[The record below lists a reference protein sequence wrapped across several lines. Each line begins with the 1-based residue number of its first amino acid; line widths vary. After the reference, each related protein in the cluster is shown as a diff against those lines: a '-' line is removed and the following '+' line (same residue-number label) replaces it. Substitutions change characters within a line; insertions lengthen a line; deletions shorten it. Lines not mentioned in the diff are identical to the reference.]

1 MTPDR
6 VISVIKEA
14 VFGGQDTSSN
24 TLAFILYELSRNPSI
39 ADAVHAEIADLQG
52 PITETNISQLKLVEA
67 VIHETSR
74 LYNVAPTAIRY
85 LSEDVELPESGY
97 VLRKGGFVFV
107 LMCENHLR
115 AGEWVDPTKF
125 DPGRFLKE
133 KKEVGPSG
141 FGWNFAPFGYG
152 VRKCPGESL
161 ALLEMK
167 MVVAHLCKRYKFR
180 LATDEPVKIKE
191 TFVRQ
196 CSDLPIILERREVIS
211 AQKRIAFTNLEAD
224 TTGSIPQQDV
234 KPSEMFDWFAPQR
247 KKDGPPIASN
257 CHPLIGHYLAFTNPH
272 GNIGLSSIIFKGLE
286 HENVVEARLF
296 GKTVYVA
303 RGPENVKAILGCS
316 QLKQRTGGSDD
327 VAADKLGM
335 LHSGIL
341 FNSDIP
347 SWRLHRK
354 LLVHN
359 IARPKFLAALIPR
372 LNQYM
377 NSIMPAL
384 DKLASSGKSVNVN
397 DLGASI
403 ILDITMDVI
412 FSEQTNAASN
422 FIHECVTCT
431 TNPATN
437 KLIHIV
443 RAFHNAQQYFM
454 MNSPVVF
461 NYITRK
467 ETLLHSETVARMES
481 IKTLARSQTL
491 EESCAYD
498 SSEPEDFASTLLQG
512 ISDEITFDSIVSVI
526 KEMILGGL
534 DTTSNTLAY
543 LINELAQNQ
552 PVADKI
558 YAELMDV
565 IGPDDDITE
574 QHLAQLKYMEAAI
587 FETSRFLYVVTIA
600 SRYLTQDLVLPET
613 GYVLQRGSN
622 VIALLSE
629 NHRNEAVWENAS
641 TFDPLRFMSDRN
653 EGGPA
658 GFGWNFTPFGY
669 GVRKCP
675 GQSLAL
681 LETKLILA
689 HLCKHYQWRQESGNI
704 SDLSVIF
711 EARS

>member
-1 MTPDR
+1 
-6 VISVIKEA
+6 
-14 VFGGQDTSSN
+14 
-24 TLAFILYELSRNPSI
+24 
-39 ADAVHAEIADLQG
+39 
-52 PITETNISQLKLVEA
+52 
-67 VIHETSR
+67 
-74 LYNVAPTAIRY
+74 
-85 LSEDVELPESGY
+85 
-97 VLRKGGFVFV
+97 
-107 LMCENHLR
+107 
-115 AGEWVDPTKF
+115 
-125 DPGRFLKE
+125 
-133 KKEVGPSG
+133 
-141 FGWNFAPFGYG
+141 
-152 VRKCPGESL
+152 
-161 ALLEMK
+161 
-167 MVVAHLCKRYKFR
+167 
-180 LATDEPVKIKE
+180 
-191 TFVRQ
+191 
-196 CSDLPIILERREVIS
+196 
-211 AQKRIAFTNLEAD
+211 
-224 TTGSIPQQDV
+224 
-234 KPSEMFDWFAPQR
+234 MFDWFAPQR

-303 RGPENVKAILGCS
+303 RGPEN
-316 QLKQRTGGSDD
+316 QRTGGSDD

-335 LHSGIL
+335 LHTGIL

-377 NSIMPAL
+377 NSIIPAI
-384 DKLASSGKSVNVN
+384 DELASSGESVNIN

-412 FSEQTNAASN
+412 FSEQPNAASN

-443 RAFHNAQQYFM
+443 RAFHNAQQ
-454 MNSPVVF
+454 
-461 NYITRK
+461 ILR
-467 ETLLHSETVARMES
+467 
-481 IKTLARSQTL
+481 
-491 EESCAYD
+491 YD

-526 KEMILGGL
+526 KEMIL
-534 DTTSNTLAY
+534 
-543 LINELAQNQ
+543 
-552 PVADKI
+552 
-558 YAELMDV
+558 
-565 IGPDDDITE
+565 
-574 QHLAQLKYMEAAI
+574 
-587 FETSRFLYVVTIA
+587 
-600 SRYLTQDLVLPET
+600 DLVLPE
-613 GYVLQRGSN
+613 LDISSKGSN

-653 EGGPA
+653 EGGLQGLA
-658 GFGWNFTPFGY
+658 GILHPLAMEFENA
-669 GVRKCP
+669 
-675 GQSLAL
+675 LAL

-704 SDLSVIF
+704 SDLSVVF